1 MSSVGSVTAV
11 PARPRRT
18 VDTRIA
24 TVRAVYM
31 IWRRDLVRFWRDRV
45 RVIGALAQPLLFL
58 VILGTGLSSALG
70 GAGGGG
76 FRAGL
81 DYQTFMFPGIIGMA
95 VLFTSIFSGM
105 SIIWDREFG
114 FLKEVLVAP
123 IDRSAVAVGKTL
135 GGATQSTIQ
144 GVILLLLAPFVGVKL
159 TPQSVLAMLGLIF
172 CMSFALAGIGVALA
186 ARMKSMMGFQ
196 FVLNFLVQPAFFL
209 SGALFPV
216 TGLPV
221 WMTALTR
228 VDPLS
233 YGVDPIRRVVLTAS
247 GVPEPAVNGLS
258 MTLGGQVVPIW
269 AEVAIMLVFGVVLLA
284 IAVVNFRHQD

>member
-1 MSSVGSVTAV
+1 MSAESVQAL
-11 PARPRRT
+11 PRRPQRT
-18 VDTRIA
+18 VDTRAA
-24 TVRAVYM
+24 TVRAIYM
-31 IWRRDLVRFWRDRV
+31 IWRRDLIRFWRDRV

-58 VILGTGLSSALG
+58 VILGTGLSSALKG
-70 GAGGGG
+70 AAGGGG

-81 DYQTFMFPGIIGMA
+81 DYQTFMYPGIIGMA
-95 VLFTSIFSGM
+95 VLFSAIFSGM

-135 GGATQSTIQ
+135 GGATQASIQ
-144 GVILLLLAPFVGVKL
+144 GLILLVLAPFVGVRL
-159 TPQSVLAMLGLIF
+159 TPLAVVELVGLIF
-172 CMSFALAGIGVALA
+172 CVSFALAGVGVAVA

-216 TGLPV
+216 TGLPG

-233 YGVDPIRRVVLTAS
+233 YGVDPIRRVVLESS
-247 GVPEPAVNGLS
+247 GVPAPVLDSLA

-269 AEVAIMLVFGVVLLA
+269 LEVVIMLGVGMLLMA

>member
-1 MSSVGSVTAV
+1 MSVGSVRAI
-11 PARPRRT
+11 PAGRHRT
-18 VDTRIA
+18 VDTRAA

-31 IWRRDLVRFWRDRV
+31 IWRRDLIRFWRDRV
-45 RVIGALAQPLLFL
+45 RVVGSLVQPLLFL
-58 VILGTGLSSALG
+58 VLLGTGLSSALR
-70 GAGGGG
+70 GAGGG

-81 DYQTFMFPGIIGMA
+81 DYQTFMYPGIIGMA
-95 VLFTSIFSGM
+95 VLFSSIFSGM

-135 GGATQSTIQ
+135 GGATQASFQ
-144 GVILLLLAPFVGVKL
+144 GLILLVLAPFVGVKL
-159 TPQSVLAMLGLIF
+159 TPLAVLELVGLIF
-172 CMSFALAGIGVALA
+172 CLSFALAGVGVAIA

-216 TGLPV
+216 TGLPA

-233 YGVDPIRRVVLTAS
+233 YGVDPIRRVVLDGS
-247 GVPEPAVNGLS
+247 GVPAPVLDNLA
-258 MTLGGQVVPIW
+258 MTLGGRVVPIW
-269 AEVAIMLVFGVVLLA
+269 LEVLIMLGVGLVLMA
-284 IAVVNFRHQD
+284 IAVLNFRRQD

>member
-1 MSSVGSVTAV
+1 MSAESVQTLT
-11 PARPRRT
+11 ARPHRT
-18 VDTRIA
+18 VDTRMA

-31 IWRRDLVRFWRDRV
+31 IWRRDLIRFWRDRV
-45 RVIGALAQPLLFL
+45 RVIGALVQPLLFL
-58 VILGTGLSSALG
+58 VILGTGLSSALS

-81 DYQTFMFPGIIGMA
+81 NYLTFMYPGIIGMA
-95 VLFTSIFSGM
+95 VLFSSIFSGM

-135 GGATQSTIQ
+135 GGATQASIQ
-144 GVILLLLAPFVGVKL
+144 GLILLVLAPFVGVKL
-159 TPQSVLAMLGLIF
+159 TPLSVLALIGLIF
-172 CMSFALAGIGVALA
+172 CLSFALSGVGVALA

-216 TGLPV
+216 TGLPA

-233 YGVDPIRRVVLTAS
+233 YGVDPIRRVVLGTS
-247 GVPEPAVNGLS
+247 GVPSPVLDNLA
-258 MTLGGQVVPIW
+258 MTLGGRVVPIW
-269 AEVAIMLVFGVVLLA
+269 LEVAIMLGFGLVLMA